1 MPANGRATT
10 SVTALAQHAEE
21 GAVKEHFRRARHI
34 EVGREQAIESLESMA
49 RSKVW
54 WLETH
59 GLKRPK
65 HDVAKQEHHLAVL
78 VQTLDVLKNKERGA
92 NAADDAR

>member
-1 MPANGRATT
+1 MPAGGRATT
-10 SVTALAQHAEE
+10 VTALAQEAEE
-21 GAVKEHFRRARHI
+21 RAVKHLFDRARHI
-34 EVGREQAIESLESMA
+34 DVDRKQAIESLESMA

-54 WLETH
+54 WLQTH
-59 GLKRPK
+59 GPRRPA

-78 VQTLDVLKNKERGA
+78 VQTLDVLKDKERGT